1 MPPASLLKDNDACA
15 MARCQYLRVPA
26 PLPTAPEVDK
36 LAAYWKTHYNTPGG
50 GGTSAHFVQAW
61 QAGKV
66 A

>member
-26 PLPTAPEVDK
+26 PLPTAAEVDK

-50 GGTSAHFVQAW
+50 GTPEHFAQAW